1 MGQLLDELGK
11 LSKLQIVRLGC
22 HHVGTLFARPYYLQ
36 RQVARLQTLTK
47 AVLSCRGTGS

>member
-22 HHVGTLFARPYYLQ
+22 HHVGTLLVHCLPGPTIFSVKWPDC
-36 RQVARLQTLTK
+36 RL
-47 AVLSCRGTGS
+47 